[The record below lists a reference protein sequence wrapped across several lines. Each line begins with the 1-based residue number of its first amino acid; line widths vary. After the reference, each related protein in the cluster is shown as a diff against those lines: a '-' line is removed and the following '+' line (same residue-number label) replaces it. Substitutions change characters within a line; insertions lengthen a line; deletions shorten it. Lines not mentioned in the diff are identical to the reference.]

1 MATDILQKFKEQ
13 GIELWAEGD
22 KLRFRATKGVLTPSL
37 REELV
42 NHKEAI
48 LRSLFWTGIS
58 SISDISQI
66 TPASQERYQPFP
78 LTEIQQAYLLG
89 RSEIFSLS
97 GVSAHAYQ
105 EFEAANINIK
115 QLNQSLNRV
124 IAHHDMLRAIV
135 LPSGEQK
142 ILEQVP
148 EYEIKFLD
156 LRGKSLQEVDSCLEK
171 IRSEMSH
178 QVLPT
183 DKWPLFEIRAT
194 QINEEITLIHLSTDL
209 LICDAYSNQLLIQ
222 EWFQVYHQPDIQLVG
237 TEFSF
242 RDYVLALAS
251 LQDSQL
257 YQRSQAYWQKR
268 LSTLPLAPD
277 LPLVKQVSSITK
289 PRFVR
294 REGKLDSETW
304 RKLKHKATQ
313 LHITGSG
320 LLCAAFSEV
329 LAVWNPNPH
338 FTLNLTLFNRLP
350 LHPEVEQILGDFT
363 TTILLEVNQSLNTF
377 TTRAQR
383 LQQQIWEDLEYSQIS
398 GVQVLR
404 ELAKQQ
410 GRSSSGIL
418 MPVVFS
424 SALFSEATQPQE
436 TATIPWKEVYGI
448 TQTPQVL
455 LDHQVREDT
464 GALIFNWDSVDEV
477 FPPGMLD
484 DMFAAYYQLLELL
497 ACDDSAWQQPTRQL
511 VPQTQLEQQAVE
523 NATAAPISR
532 ELLHTLFATQVKAQR
547 YSKAIVSH
555 KRTMTYEELSDHA
568 HQIGHQLRQLSV
580 RPNQLVAVVME
591 KGWEQIVAVLGI
603 LNSGAAYLPIDP
615 SLPTERQRYLLE
627 NGKVQ
632 VVLTQSWLSE
642 SLEWPENIQPIC
654 VDTQVIDNTVV
665 PLEPIQQPEDLA
677 YVIYTSGS
685 TGLPK
690 GVMIDHRGAVNTII
704 DINKRFGIGSEDKI
718 LALSALNFDLS
729 VYDIFGTLAAG
740 GTIVIPEPART
751 KDPAHWIELVDK
763 AVVNVASQKL
773 VAYVVPNLNNCP
785 SLFAVKTGDAEKFI
799 TTWASLVQAGRQ
811 QALQLPLEM
820 NLQLYGT
827 FWQSLEDFCTLS
839 MCCTLTKLGVFIQ
852 PREKHSLEE
861 LVRTCGI
868 DEKQKWLLGHWLK
881 VLQQEGLL
889 EEVATETFMNFQ
901 PLPSDF
907 WNDLWQEI
915 ERSATWGN
923 QAQTWQEY
931 VKCSIDNHPALLR
944 GEIDLRELL
953 FPDGSWKTAESLYAL
968 NPFTDY
974 HNSIAQEILRVV
986 VGDWNQDRPLQIL
999 EVGAGTGGTTAA
1011 LLPVLLLCQAVYTY
1025 TDISQFF
1032 TNQAQDKFKNY
1043 SFIEYGI
1050 LDVDKNPV
1058 HQGYEP
1064 HSFDVIVAANVIH
1077 NARNVDKTLEYLRSL
1092 LTPNGILLLL
1102 EVTKNSRTQMVTVG
1116 FIEQFTHLEDERKKT
1131 KMPLLSVAEWGKA
1144 LDQAGFEEFV
1154 AFPESKSSTEALEQH
1169 LIVAKAPAHVRSF
1182 QPSVLHTYLHNKLP
1196 EYMLPSAYVL
1206 LETLPLSTNGKIDRK
1221 ALPEFNLVK
1230 SQQEKTFVLPRTSL
1244 EKQLVEI
1251 WADIL
1256 NIKQI
1261 GIHDNFFEIGGDS
1274 LLAIQVSSRVRQAFC
1289 VELPLR
1295 RLLDSPT
1302 IAGLAKYIQIARQ
1315 EQQTENETVVENLP
1329 SVVPQLNM
1337 RFEPFSLT
1345 DIQQAYWVG
1354 RMGAFEL
1361 GNVSTHIYLEL
1372 LSRGLDLERL
1382 NLALQKLIE
1391 RHDMLRAIILPDG
1404 QQQVLEKVPLYQIEI
1419 LDLSRENEEAIA
1431 AGIDRVRQEMSH
1443 KVRPANQWPLF
1454 EFRVTLLNAGHV
1466 RLHVSIDAII
1476 LDGYSILTLFKEW
1489 SQLYEHPEL
1498 ALPPLEISFR
1508 NYIQAE
1514 QALRNTELYR
1524 RSQDYWF
1531 NRLDTLPKAPELP
1544 LAQKPHQQQLFKRRV
1559 SELDKTLWQ
1568 QLNQRAAK
1576 AGITA
1581 SGVLIAAFAEI
1592 LTVWSKSPDF
1602 TINLTLFNRLP
1613 LHPQVN
1619 NLIGDFTSLNLL
1631 EVHNDTN
1638 ESFSTRATRIQKQLW
1653 QDLEHRYVTGVEVL
1667 REMSRRQGGA
1677 RVTMPVVFTSALVLG
1692 SLGEDASVLNHFGD
1706 LGYSVSQTPQVW
1718 LDHQVINKNGALV
1731 LIWDAVEE
1739 LFPEGLL
1746 DEMYESYC
1754 NFLKRLATSDQEW
1767 IKPIRQLVPTTNLE
1781 LQAAVNAT
1789 AAPVAEELLH
1799 TMFLRQVQVRTHSP
1813 AVITSQ
1819 QSFTY
1824 QELFT
1829 RANSVGHRLRKLGVS
1844 PNQLVAVVMEKGWEQ
1859 IVAVLGIL
1867 MSGAAY
1873 LPIDP
1878 ELPTERR
1885 LYLLTQGEAV
1895 CILTQSHLNQ
1905 DLEWPNSIPRLCLDD
1920 SDDLLA
1926 VDKSPLHSVQS
1937 PEDLAYVIYTSGS
1950 TGLPKG
1956 VMIDHRGAVNTITDI
1971 NQRFGIG
1978 SDDKILA
1985 LSSLNFDLSVYDIF
1999 GTLAAGGTI
2008 VIPDAS
2014 ARKYP
2019 AHWLELMQREQVT
2032 VWNSIPTLMQM
2043 LVEYAGGCQE
2053 TLPISLRLVMLSGD
2067 WIPLNLPNLIK
2078 AAANQTQIVSLGG
2091 ATEASIWSI
2100 CYPIETVDRHW
2111 KSIPYGKPL
2120 QNQRLYVL
2128 KESLE
2133 PCPVWAVGQL
2143 YIGGIGLAQGYWHDE
2158 QKTNSSFIIHPHTGE
2173 RLYQTGDL
2181 GRYLPDGNIEF
2192 LGRVDSQV
2200 KIRGHRIELGEVEST
2215 LAQHPAIRSVAVVAV
2230 GDDEKSKDYLVA
2242 YVVPDREQTVTEE
2255 QLIVNLRTFLKQK
2268 LPEYMIPSAFLT
2280 LETLPLNPNGKV
2292 DRKALVKQTYFQP
2305 EPEVVYVAPQNEVE
2319 RIIAKVFQELMQ
2331 VENVG
2336 LYDNFFHLGA
2346 NSLHLVRLHSKLQ
2359 EIFHQDFAI
2368 ATLFQSPTIYALAQ
2382 HFNAYHAE

>member
-580 RPNQLVAVVME
+580 RPNQLVAVV
-591 KGWEQIVAVLGI
+591 
-603 LNSGAAYLPIDP
+603 
-615 SLPTERQRYLLE
+615 
-627 NGKVQ
+627 
-632 VVLTQSWLSE
+632 
-642 SLEWPENIQPIC
+642 
-654 VDTQVIDNTVV
+654 
-665 PLEPIQQPEDLA
+665 
-677 YVIYTSGS
+677 
-685 TGLPK
+685 
-690 GVMIDHRGAVNTII
+690 
-704 DINKRFGIGSEDKI
+704 
-718 LALSALNFDLS
+718 
-729 VYDIFGTLAAG
+729 
-740 GTIVIPEPART
+740 
-751 KDPAHWIELVDK
+751 
-763 AVVNVASQKL
+763 
-773 VAYVVPNLNNCP
+773 
-785 SLFAVKTGDAEKFI
+785 
-799 TTWASLVQAGRQ
+799 
-811 QALQLPLEM
+811 
-820 NLQLYGT
+820 
-827 FWQSLEDFCTLS
+827 
-839 MCCTLTKLGVFIQ
+839 
-852 PREKHSLEE
+852 
-861 LVRTCGI
+861 
-868 DEKQKWLLGHWLK
+868 
-881 VLQQEGLL
+881 
-889 EEVATETFMNFQ
+889 
-901 PLPSDF
+901 
-907 WNDLWQEI
+907 
-915 ERSATWGN
+915 
-923 QAQTWQEY
+923 
-931 VKCSIDNHPALLR
+931 
-944 GEIDLRELL
+944 IDLRKLL

-1011 LLPVLLLCQAVYTY
+1011 LLPVLLLGQAVYTY

-2200 KIRGHRIELGEVEST
+2200 KIRGHRIELGEVEAT